1 MKKIMAVL
9 LSLCLLIGS
18 VGFAQTATVQ
28 GSLTYMGQSLADILA
43 QIGQDDD
50 GCYQFRLKGN
60 VQDQLLDIAAQLSE
74 QSVVFGSGDQM
85 YEITAENLGIALMN
99 VAKAQLGEETVAMI
113 AAAYAYYTQGGFE
126 ADSQVLSQ
134 VLQNEIMRV
143 VMLAQTNGIV
153 TVAED
158 GTVTIH
164 ATEENLLATVKGYL
178 ASLAEDANVF
188 ALLASTQA
196 WSMLGLSENGEN
208 ERQAVAGVAAQLE
221 NVSIQGVDLE
231 LLAVVNPTGTVD
243 ASLTL
248 VIENSLDLSVK
259 AMYDGASFSASVVES
274 ALESEP
280 ITASIVYAD
289 GALSITAHAEELD
302 YNYNLRMDGSK
313 ITIAWD
319 ETVAQDTN
327 CVHVAVNEVI
337 DTEAMTLN
345 GEMTLGMGETL
356 DEIEETMYATITF
369 DMVNGFEEKVIV
381 YPLEMTAVAY
391 AKPIATEQGNGI
403 KVNMSATQGEI
414 EMNDIFDL
422 ELIVGQTIS
431 LTSELNDYMND
442 GTKENVYQLA
452 CALDPASLAIQGM
465 LATEDG
471 TYEVAGALGED
482 HVYTLSLSMNGLEM
496 AKATLAVDP
505 EMGLGYSLL
514 MGELH
519 VTLYDG
525 TEIVR
530 TAEMYDN
537 GVEYTLT
544 ITSNG
549 ITQTYKASVTTGMLE
564 DGTQYIEVSFG
575 NDAMSYVLD
584 AFYTGKDNGFDAE
597 LKLVA
602 MMGEAMNELADL
614 KLSFEL
620 SDEDLPRLSGTQL
633 SAEQIEQIINSLIE
647 QLSSSASSYS
657 TLPGS
662 SYGYGA

>member
-60 VQDQLLDIAAQLSE
+60 VQDQLLDLAAQFDQQAL
-74 QSVVFGSGDQM
+74 VIGSGDEL
-85 YEITAENLGIALMN
+85 YEISAENLGIALIN

-126 ADSQVLSQ
+126 ADSQVLAQ
-134 VLQNEIMRV
+134 VLQNEVMRI
-143 VMLAQTNGIV
+143 VMLAQANGIV

-164 ATEENLLATVKGYL
+164 ATEENLLATVKGYV
-178 ASLAEDANVF
+178 ASLAEDTNVF

-208 ERQAVAGVAAQLE
+208 ERQAVAAVAAQLE
-221 NVSIQGVDLE
+221 NVSANGIDLD
-231 LLAVVNPTGTVD
+231 LLVVISPRGTVD
-243 ASLTL
+243 GSLTL
-248 VIENSLDLSVK
+248 VVENGIDLSVK

-274 ALESEP
+274 ALEDEP

-289 GALSITAHAEELD
+289 GTLSITAHAEELD
-302 YNYNLRMDGSK
+302 YNYNLRMEGSK
-313 ITIAWD
+313 ITYTLD
-319 ETVAQDTN
+319 ETVAMNGN
-327 CVHVAVNEVI
+327 CVNVAVNEVI
-337 DTEAMTLN
+337 DTEAMTMN
-345 GEMTLGMGETL
+345 GEATIGMGATM
-356 DEIEETMYATITF
+356 DEIEEMMYATITF
-369 DMVNGFEEKVIV
+369 DMVNGFEEKVIC
-381 YPLEMTAVAY
+381 YPLEMTVLAY

-414 EMNDIFDL
+414 EMNDMFDL

-431 LTSELNDYMND
+431 LTSELNNYDND
-442 GTKENVYQLA
+442 GTKENIYQLA
-452 CALDPASLAIQGM
+452 CALDPASFAIKGV
-465 LATEDG
+465 LVTEDG

-482 HVYTLSLSMNGLEM
+482 YVYTLSLSMNGLEM

-537 GVEYTLT
+537 GIEYTLT

-549 ITQTYKASVTTGMLE
+549 ITQTYQAGVTTGMLE

-584 AFYTGKDNGFDAE
+584 AFYTGKDNGFAAE

-602 MMGEAMNELADL
+602 MVGDATNELADL
-614 KLSFEL
+614 KLSLEL
-620 SDEDLPRLSGTQL
+620 SDEDLPRLSGTEL
-633 SAEQIEQIINSLIE
+633 SAEQIEQIINSLIQ
-647 QLSSSASSYS
+647 QLTNTNSYS
-657 TLPGS
+657 TLPGY